1 MQPCTTYS
9 KPKELGSTMTDKIE
23 PPLGEMHY
31 YTSILEAMGNTP
43 LVRLNRVASDV
54 PPLVLAKMEM
64 FNPGGSVKDRIGPAM
79 IDYCEKRGLLRP
91 GGTIVEP
98 TSGNTG
104 HGLAIAA
111 AIKGY
116 HCIFVMTDKVSEEKR
131 SLLRAYGAEVVIC
144 PSSVTH
150 DSPEHYKNVAHRLAD
165 EIPGACCPDQ
175 YSNPANPATHYAT
188 TGPEIWRATAGRISA
203 FVAGIGTGGTISG
216 TARFLKEQNP
226 QVKVIGAD
234 PPGSV
239 YSGDIPKPYMV
250 EGIGMELFPHNYD
263 PTVVDE
269 VIRVDDRT
277 SFYWARRLA
286 REEGI
291 LTGGSAGTALGAA
304 LVYARRLTANDVVVV
319 LLPDT
324 GRGYL
329 SKLFNDTWMRENDML
344 VQAETAQPTLR
355 DVLTYRRSHT
365 RTMPLVVSVS
375 PTDSIADAVELL
387 RRYGISQTPV
397 MDNGRM
403 VGSLTENLLLRHL
416 ASGEPLAST
425 VVHDLQGPPF
435 SQLQAD
441 ALAQEAYTLFSS
453 GQSAVA
459 VMTGDN
465 LEGIVTK
472 SDLLEFWAH
481 NRNV

>member
-1 MQPCTTYS
+1 MS
-9 KPKELGSTMTDKIE
+9 DKTE
-23 PPLGEMHY
+23 PDMGEIHDY
-31 YTSILEAMGNTP
+31 KSILELIGETP
-43 LVRLNRVASDV
+43 LVRLNSVASNV

-64 FNPGGSVKDRIGPAM
+64 LNPGGSVKDRIGPAM
-79 IDYCEKRGLLRP
+79 IEYCEKLGLLRP

-116 HCIFVMTDKVSEEKR
+116 HCILVMTDKASEEKR

-150 DSPEHYKNVAHRLAD
+150 ESPEHYKNVAYRLAE

-175 YSNPANPATHYAT
+175 YANPANPAAHYAT
-188 TGPEIWRATAGRISA
+188 TGPEIWRDTAGRITA

-216 TARFLKEQNP
+216 TARFLKEKNP
-226 QVKVIGAD
+226 QVKIIGAD

-239 YSGDIPKPYMV
+239 YSGDTPGPYKV
-250 EGIGMELFPHNYD
+250 EGIGMEIFPKNYD
-263 PTVVDE
+263 HSVVDE
-269 VIRVDDRT
+269 VIRIEDRV
-277 SFYWARRLA
+277 SFYWARRLV

-291 LTGGSAGTALGAA
+291 LTGGSTGTAIGATLA
-304 LVYARRLTANDVVVV
+304 YSRRLSANDVVVV

-329 SKLFNDTWMRENDML
+329 SKQFNDTWLRENDML
-344 VQAETAQPTLR
+344 VHTEKDQPTLR
-355 DVLTYRRSHT
+355 DVLTYRRNHT

-387 RRYGISQTPV
+387 RGYGIS
-397 MDNGRM
+397 
-403 VGSLTENLLLRHL
+403 
-416 ASGEPLAST
+416 
-425 VVHDLQGPPF
+425 
-435 SQLQAD
+435 
-441 ALAQEAYTLFSS
+441 
-453 GQSAVA
+453 
-459 VMTGDN
+459 
-465 LEGIVTK
+465 
-472 SDLLEFWAH
+472 
-481 NRNV
+481 